1 MQQHV
6 HNSRNIYVAFSV
18 AEVMEE
24 EATEVE
30 GVQLRDVAP
39 ITLRVGREKFADL
52 VVAVAAHSR
61 ARSAANRYWENLP
74 LKLVSVQP

>member
-1 MQQHV
+1 MTDSLHQ
-6 HNSRNIYVAFSV
+6 VAKKV
-18 AEVMEE
+18 LHRER
-24 EATEVE
+24 TEIK
-30 GVQLRDVAP
+30 GVQLSDVVP
-39 ITLRVGREKFADL
+39 ITLHVGREKFADL